1 MFRVTTEVKGI
12 AIDLDSFNETTMDS
26 WDELITNFDCLFI
39 TSNKKRKEDME
50 HTYGVKILF
59 IDEFI
64 RNFVPNPEMQ
74 FNVLH
79 MLGIKESEL
88 AYLSADSKFIA
99 NALHFY
105 SCVIYVTSNVLVYE
119 ENPVLPDLICRSIA
133 QVNEFLKGKIVN
145 YLGEEFF
152 SQDDEKP
159 SVAAV
164 PFFQIECDGEEMF
177 LLCLGRYYGNK
188 TYMRHQHPFSRK
200 DSNDCVCSVPPRGD
214 GINRFDIIVE
224 KVAEN
229 SGLENISDKFI
240 TKKDYPT
247 QKSLS
252 FAARIENVKDA
263 FSFEGNLNGKRVLLI
278 DDIITTGTTL
288 RECAKSLRNAG
299 ASEVQL
305 LVFAINQKETEYC
318 NANQPVIKCP
328 QCGSVMEL
336 YANSNDGSL
345 FYSCMNCKPFTIG
358 YKDAKKKLLE
368 QIHKEFENDEA
379 KNEDEILDV
388 PF

>member
-1 MFRVTTEVKGI
+1 MFRFTTEVKGI

-188 TYMRHQHPFSRK
+188 TYMRHQHPFSRIVYLNKKKGKAFRIFDEKFASLLQAVVNTYLK

-305 LVFAINQKETEYC
+305 LVFAINQKL
-318 NANQPVIKCP
+318 NIAMRIN
-328 QCGSVMEL
+328 
-336 YANSNDGSL
+336 
-345 FYSCMNCKPFTIG
+345 
-358 YKDAKKKLLE
+358 LL
-368 QIHKEFENDEA
+368 
-379 KNEDEILDV
+379 
-388 PF
+388 